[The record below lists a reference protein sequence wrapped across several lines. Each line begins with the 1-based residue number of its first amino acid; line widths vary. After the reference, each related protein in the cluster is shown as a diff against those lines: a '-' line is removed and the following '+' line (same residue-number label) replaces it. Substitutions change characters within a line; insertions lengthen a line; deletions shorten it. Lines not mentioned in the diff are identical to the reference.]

1 VLTVL
6 RPPLAIGFSYFEQLI
21 LSGDPEKLQLEV
33 ARMTSLNNYLSTYG
47 GYDLEL
53 FEDMVYETINLLK
66 DLAAC
71 VPDTNAAMTLL
82 MQRFNDREC
91 SNAIVYHLRL
101 LAGSWLKG
109 NFTQYEPFLDTGGD
123 VATWA
128 HLNIEVPDKEIDH
141 LSIIL
146 LTSILLKPIGVVL
159 EIAYLDRTPGSEV
172 NTYRFPDETNGQD
185 PMNLGPIIYLLFR
198 PDHYDI
204 LYKSPRESI
213 MPTPQPV
220 ALNLQVNRAASFSH
234 HHQITSHPPS
244 LHSFAT
250 LDYSP
255 LAMLPGFGGPPS
267 ALTSMTTSSPASPM
281 HNAYA
286 SPAQSWMQSPFSDTS
301 MQQNIPPPPPPP
313 SQPQALAPGPTQAP
327 SPSQPQLPVAGAP
340 AKPNQPVDY
349 QLRFSS
355 QCFHLKNPTADSSLL
370 PQGGAF
376 PEPSFTTTMFK
387 NSHFNKAHYNNPH
400 FHPEEWAPEDEA
412 HERVTSGVV
421 KKKSKTKSEQ

>member
-1 VLTVL
+1 
-6 RPPLAIGFSYFEQLI
+6 
-21 LSGDPEKLQLEV
+21 
-33 ARMTSLNNYLSTYG
+33 MTSLNNYLSTFG
-47 GYDLEL
+47 SYDLEL
-53 FEDMVYETINLLK
+53 FEDMVFETINLLK
-66 DLAAC
+66 DLAGA
-71 VPDTNAAMTLL
+71 VPDTNTAMALL

-101 LAGSWLKG
+101 LAGAWLKG
-109 NFTQYEPFLDTGGD
+109 NFTEYEPFLEGGD

-141 LSIIL
+141 LSIML
-146 LTSILLKPIGVVL
+146 LASILLKPIGFVL

-185 PMNLGPIIYLLFR
+185 PMSLGPIIYLLFR

-204 LYKSPRESI
+204 LYKSPREPV

-244 LHSFAT
+244 LHNFAT

-255 LAMLPGFGGPPS
+255 LAMLPGFGGPQS
-267 ALTSMTTSSPASPM
+267 GLTSMATSSPTSPM
-281 HNAYA
+281 HNNAYA
-286 SPAQSWMQSPFSDTS
+286 SPAQSWLQSPFPDTP
-301 MQQNIPPPPPPP
+301 MQQNIPPPPPPQQQQQ
-313 SQPQALAPGPTQAP
+313 QPLATGPTTQAP
-327 SPSQPQLPVAGAP
+327 GASPSQSQQLPSPGAP

-355 QCFHLKNPTADSSLL
+355 RCYHLKNPTVDASVL
-370 PQGGAF
+370 PQGAF

-400 FHPEEWAPEDEA
+400 FHPEEWTPEDEA
-412 HERVTSGVV
+412 HERMPGGVV
-421 KKKSKTKSEQ
+421 KKKSKFKSEH